1 MILRTFIIQA
11 RRLSKVGAPSEILC
25 FKVVPLISILKLL
38 TVKNEKQKNKIIL
51 AGVIKLSLA

>member
-1 MILRTFIIQA
+1 MILHTFIIQA

-38 TVKNEKQKNKIIL
+38 TVKLKNRKIR
-51 AGVIKLSLA
+51 